1 MVYTPADGSEP
12 VKFLVNKF
20 SNGGG
25 VAMGMFNTDE
35 VIIVHLLVYD
45 EFD

>member
-35 VIIVHLLVYD
+35 VIIVHLLV
-45 EFD
+45 